1 MSCQPEGS
9 YYPAGQFVSIFI
21 LSVSSAYSSVDAV
34 CLLSTSFSLHVFLK
48 AVINNI
54 DYLFIS

>member
-1 MSCQPEGS
+1 MYPEGG
-9 YYPAGQFVSIFI
+9 YYPSGQFVSTFI
-21 LSVSSAYSSVDAV
+21 LSVSLAYSSSVDAV